1 MSVFGSIWTGI
12 AKEKQDPMN
21 IVKYQSATEITAEA
35 TKRKLLD
42 KLYDSGL
49 SLSFRT
55 YDQEGQTLEF
65 HVFYFEDS
73 SENNFQTKESK
84 INFDEDFS
92 N

>member
-55 YDQEGQTLEF
+55 YDQEGQLLEF
-65 HVFYFEDS
+65 HVFYFEDTQ
-73 SENNFQTKESK
+73 EVNIKQSK
-84 INFDEDFS
+84 INLDADF
-92 N
+92 

>member
-42 KLYDSGL
+42 KLHDSGL

-65 HVFYFEDS
+65 HVFYFEDTQ
-73 SENNFQTKESK
+73 EVNIKQSK
-84 INFDEDFS
+84 INLDADF
-92 N
+92 